1 MYDALMGWGELCYC
15 NISSSWRI
23 SDGVVSPGEKSFCA
37 KTCPGNKELINL
49 DVLEDGANEL
59 AGSKVSDGAA

>member
-1 MYDALMGWGELCYC
+1 VLLF
-15 NISSSWRI
+15 
-23 SDGVVSPGEKSFCA
+23 VVFAPLYVPCA
-37 KTCPGNKELINL
+37 PKNLINL